1 MDEEDGQ
8 NDDAPAVNRRNSGGV
23 PKQERPEEESSWRA
37 LRTVGRPK
45 SALRP
50 PSGPPAGGTEDPFGL
65 HESCPPVRALIIGWC
80 TEAGASSSPMAV
92 RGAHWKTGR
101 WPEEIF
107 LAAGISPAAGR
118 LLLCCLQP
126 ERSIR

>member
-23 PKQERPEEESSWRA
+23 LKQERPEEESSWRA

-65 HESCPPVRALIIGWC
+65 HESCPPVRALIKD
-80 TEAGASSSPMAV
+80 GAQKQGRAPRRGQSGV
-92 RGAHWKTGR
+92 RTGR
-101 WPEEIF
+101 P
-107 LAAGISPAAGR
+107 GAGR
-118 LLLCCLQP
+118 KIFVSRL
-126 ERSIR
+126 E